1 MIFMVYVAAGII
13 AAVASLYF
21 AWRSR
26 DFRKFLAGAFFV
38 NAGILFYLYLADVSV
53 PILGT
58 TIVATPESSGY
69 RSAIHFVLFLLC
81 LYFGFIK
88 APATGTRG

>member
-1 MIFMVYVAAGII
+1 MVAGVSL
-13 AAVASLYF
+13 AVASLYF
-21 AWRSR
+21 AWRST

-38 NAGILFYLYLADVSV
+38 NSGILFYLYLADVSV

-58 TIVATPESSGY
+58 SFVATPESSGY
-69 RSAIHFVLFLLC
+69 RSAVHFILFWLC

-88 APATGTRG
+88 APATDARG